1 MSAGIVLSTRA
12 LAASLVDERSLPG
25 HLRCSSCSRPV
36 TNSFQTPHGCRL
48 CQSCVD
54 SLPATDKVR
63 CPGKSDACK
72 DPDEE
77 IDICQ
82 SSCFPDIAS
91 RRELTK
97 LKVFCPNKSEGCRA
111 EFPWR
116 QADAHLA
123 DCEFEKVKCEMCG
136 EATLKRELDE
146 HKSSAC
152 RRRLVN
158 CDDCKIKV
166 VAGAMDSEH
175 KNLQSMSCCREF
187 RDPCPHCREGNFNRQ
202 AFLSHL
208 SQCPQKPTPC
218 RFAHLGCDFVA
229 PAAEMAAHCS
239 EAADRHLQLI
249 DAKLRVSSASAQ
261 HSTASGFP
269 GAAAG
274 GAGAAVDG
282 ASAVTGSGEA
292 VSKEM
297 KDLERRAMNIFSK
310 FKGLQPNIATWA
322 LSTMSL
328 EDFIK
333 SFGGLQGFKTML
345 KNMDD
350 KLRQMEAAER
360 SGAGTTGASAASAAA
375 ASASSAEVSRLIE
388 QMRAIELR
396 FETLEQTSFDG
407 CLTWKVLG
415 FAARRREAKSG
426 SPVSL
431 FSPPFMS
438 KRYGYMF
445 RVRLFLNG
453 QEGAEGSH
461 VTIQLVLIQSE
472 YEDVQD
478 WPLVADVTFRLL
490 HPRTRS
496 DDVVAKATLSAQKPP
511 AASDLSINASVTRFV
526 RIDILEEKFVRN
538 DSIYIETEVE
548 PRPSEANR
556 RGRRR

>member
-1 MSAGIVLSTRA
+1 
-12 LAASLVDERSLPG
+12 SLVDERSLPG

-136 EATLKRELDE
+136 SCWRDGLRAQEPAIDVLLSGVQR
-146 HKSSAC
+146 SVSA
-152 RRRLVN
+152 L
-158 CDDCKIKV
+158 
-166 VAGAMDSEH
+166 
-175 KNLQSMSCCREF
+175 
-187 RDPCPHCREGNFNRQ
+187 PEGNFNRQ

-269 GAAAG
+269 GAAAAVQVVQVPQLMERPRHRVRRG
-274 GAGAAVDG
+274 GVQGDEGFGAQSHEYFQQVQ
-282 ASAVTGSGEA
+282 
-292 VSKEM
+292 
-297 KDLERRAMNIFSK
+297 R
-310 FKGLQPNIATWA
+310 LQPNIATWA

-556 RGRRR
+556 RVVEDKI